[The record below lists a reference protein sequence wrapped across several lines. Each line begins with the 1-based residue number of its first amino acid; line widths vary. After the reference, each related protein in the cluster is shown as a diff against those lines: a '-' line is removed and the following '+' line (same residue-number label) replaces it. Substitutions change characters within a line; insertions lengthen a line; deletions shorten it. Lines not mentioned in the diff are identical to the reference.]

1 MGNVNQTAPRQEK
14 ASTGTSVILT
24 RTKLIKTNVF
34 QLSVYYFELLTV
46 DGVKA
51 SIQVSGMTNIFF
63 DSILSLLTT
72 CNLAMIDYILCY
84 IIS

>member
-14 ASTGTSVILT
+14 ASTGTIYRSTSLIST
-24 RTKLIKTNVF
+24 RTTLIKTKAF
-34 QLSVYYFELLTV
+34 QLSVYYFDLLTV

-63 DSILSLLTT
+63 DSILFF
-72 CNLAMIDYILCY
+72 
-84 IIS
+84 